1 MNGTH
6 NLARQEIVT
15 DSKLD
20 ALRKYVQSMDWN
32 IGPSI
37 PMQDGEQFEITHGS
51 QRAIVNYYPKRGKIV
66 VGGPN
71 SPLRDALK
79 TWVTG
84 TVQPTSAPPVQSTAY
99 RAEGSEAKAEQRF
112 LMTGTPIITGS
123 HIGIDESGKG
133 DWFGPLVI
141 AAVFASEDTH
151 QALQAAGVRDSKLL
165 NVPTIQRLA
174 SQIEDIV
181 PLDQRYI
188 LTLEPGSYNQMYDQY
203 KNINLL
209 LADLYAQVAQE
220 VWKATHASLIV
231 CDQFSKNADRLE
243 SSFAAKQLPSPIQRH
258 HAESTSIAVATAS
271 ILASAAFTAAL
282 EQLGR
287 VASMDSPLPRGA
299 SDVSRLE
306 AAARQIVKRHGI
318 DALGLYAKLNFKP
331 IQALLG

>member
-6 NLARQEIVT
+6 NLARQQIVT

-32 IGPSI
+32 IGPGT
-37 PMQDGEQFEITHGS
+37 PMQYGQQFEITHGS
-51 QRAIVNYYPKRGKIV
+51 QQAIVNYYPKRGNIV
-66 VGGPN
+66 VGGPD

-84 TVQPTSAPPVQSTAY
+84 TVQPTSAPPVQSTSY

-112 LMTGTPIITGS
+112 LMTGTPITGS
-123 HIGIDESGKG
+123 HIGMDESGKG

-141 AAVFASEDTH
+141 AAVFASEETH
-151 QALQAAGVRDSKLL
+151 QALQGAGVRDSKLL
-165 NVPTIQRLA
+165 DVTTIQRLA

-181 PLDQRYI
+181 PPDQRYI
-188 LTLEPGSYNQMYDQY
+188 LALEPGSYNQMYDLY

-220 VWKATHASLIV
+220 VWKATHASIIV
-231 CDQFSKNADRLE
+231 CDQFSQNTDRLE

-287 VASMDSPLPRGA
+287 AASMDSPLPRGA

-331 IQALLG
+331 IRALLG